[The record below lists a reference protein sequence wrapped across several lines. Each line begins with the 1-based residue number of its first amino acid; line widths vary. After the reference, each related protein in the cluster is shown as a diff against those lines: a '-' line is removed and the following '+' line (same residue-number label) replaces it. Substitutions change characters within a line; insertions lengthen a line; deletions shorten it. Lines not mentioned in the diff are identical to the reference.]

1 LAGLKRNTCLEA
13 IARAGLNDEG
23 RSALAFALEQC
34 ASGDAGAF
42 AAIVRSQQRMVF
54 SLAYH
59 CLHDRAVAD
68 ELAQDV
74 FLELHKNLG
83 LIRSPE
89 HLVFWLRKVASR
101 RAIDE
106 ARRRSRHLSLSLA
119 DAPEPAAEDR
129 NADPVFQANLDRVL
143 ARLPEQARLAVILRY
158 QEDLEPAD
166 IADVLGIPVNTVKSQ
181 LQRSLA
187 VLREKLCRSAKGA
200 NS

>member
-1 LAGLKRNTCLEA
+1 M
-13 IARAGLNDEG
+13 NDEG

-83 LIRSPE
+83 VIRSPE
-89 HLVFWLRKVASR
+89 HLVFWLRKVTSR

-119 DAPEPAAEDR
+119 DAPSRPSRTETPTRCFKPTWTAFS
-129 NADPVFQANLDRVL
+129 PGF
-143 ARLPEQARLAVILRY
+143 
-158 QEDLEPAD
+158 
-166 IADVLGIPVNTVKSQ
+166 
-181 LQRSLA
+181 RS
-187 VLREKLCRSAKGA
+187 RPGSP
-200 NS
+200 